1 MNPDP
6 SCVRHLCCALLSC
19 LLACLV
25 LTSSPLQAQEEEQL
39 QVDIADGF
47 FSRGFFQE
55 AADEYRIYIEK
66 FPNGTHTAVAL
77 YRMAEAEIALK
88 DFDTAL
94 KALDQLLAL
103 KIDDDTRQRAL
114 VRKGVGLLQQERFN
128 DATTILEPLARDLP
142 KGLLRAESSYHLG
155 KAYFEGGNTDKA
167 ALTYRNLSSD
177 PDAGNFAPYARYQLA
192 YIYLAQDELQRAA
205 VEFSEIAASAGAN
218 ETLRM
223 ESRFRAAEAYDKIGW
238 FEAAVKAYQHLQS
251 EFPNSDYARRAEY
264 GYAWALYHAGMY
276 PEAAVAAQNVLK
288 ADPNSERKPGLLY
301 LQANCFQQ
309 QKKYTESV
317 EIYTTI
323 RDSFPDSEFA
333 ARGHYKTGWAL
344 YFDGR
349 IPEATRE
356 IGSFLSRD
364 QRYNLEG
371 DAGFLLGTIFAEVGN
386 YADAYEEFRLV
397 AAKHPDSEFGPEALY
412 KSGECLTQLG
422 RSEEAGKAFE
432 TFASTYP
439 TNDLAGDALLRS
451 GDADFQAARFPA
463 AAGKYKRV
471 ADGVP
476 NGVVQEEALYRLAV
490 AHHNAKDYKSS
501 VAAFEKLLKD
511 YPKSVNAAEAKLR
524 TGDYLLR
531 EGKQPLE
538 SVAFFEAAHNLN
550 PSGPHAGEALKGLAL
565 ARFETNDFK
574 GAATTFL
581 KVIDDWPNVTL
592 NEETYAWVG
601 QYLFDD
607 KQWTQSINA
616 FQAML
621 AKSPDYPNPERVL
634 FKIAE
639 AREQTGDSKTAL
651 DQYGA
656 VVSKAPRSA
665 VAVEAKYRMAKVY
678 ESQKEVDQAINL
690 YRAAASANSG
700 DTAARAR
707 FRLGELYEERGDF
720 AEASR
725 SFMRVAILF
734 LHPELSPESLWRA
747 GQCFEKNGDTAQ
759 AHKVYNEIVS
769 DYPDSAQAGKARARL
784 EGKSGE

>member
-1 MNPDP
+1 MRPKP
-6 SCVRHLCCALLSC
+6 LRARHLCSAFSLC

-25 LTSSPLQAQEEEQL
+25 LLSLPLQAQEEEQL
-39 QVDIADGF
+39 QIDIADGF

-55 AADEYRIYIEK
+55 AADEYRAYVEQ
-66 FPNGTHTAVAL
+66 FPDGTHSAVAL

-88 DFDTAL
+88 DFDAAF
-94 KALDQLLAL
+94 KALDQLLAI
-103 KIDDDTRQRAL
+103 KIDDDTRHRAL
-114 VRKGVGLLQQERFN
+114 LRKGVVLLQRKQFDE
-128 DATTILEPLARDLP
+128 AIVILEPLATNLP
-142 KGLLRAESSYHLG
+142 KGLLRAESNYHLG
-155 KAYFEGGNTDKA
+155 KAYFEGGDPDKA
-167 ALTYRNLSSD
+167 AFAYRNLSAD
-177 PDAGNFAPYARYQLA
+177 PDAGAFAPYARYQLA
-192 YIYLAQDELQRAA
+192 YIYLAQDDLQRAA
-205 VEFSEIAASAGAN
+205 VEFSEIAASTEAN
-218 ETLRM
+218 ESLRM
-223 ESRFRAAEAYDKIGW
+223 ESRFRAAEVYDKIGW

-288 ADPNSERKPGLLY
+288 ADPESERKSGLLY
-301 LQANCFQQ
+301 LQGNCLQQ
-309 QKKYTESV
+309 QKQYTESV
-317 EIYTTI
+317 AIYATI
-323 RDSFPDSEFA
+323 RESFPESEFA

-349 IPEATRE
+349 LPEASRE
-356 IGSFLSRD
+356 IESFLQRD

-371 DAGFLLGTIFAEVGN
+371 DASFLLGTIFSEVGN

-397 AAKHPDSEFGPEALY
+397 AAKYSESEFAPEALY
-412 KSGECLTQLG
+412 KSGECLAQLG

-432 TFASTYP
+432 AFAATYP

-476 NGVVQEEALYRLAV
+476 NGSVQEQALYRLAV

-501 VAAFEKLLKD
+501 VAAFDKLLKG
-511 YPKSVNAAEAKLR
+511 YPKNANAAEAKLR

-538 SVAFFEAAHNLN
+538 SVAFFEAAHNLD
-550 PSGPHAGEALKGLAL
+550 PSGPHAGNALKGLAL
-565 ARFETNDFK
+565 ARFETNDLE
-574 GAATTFL
+574 GAAASFL
-581 KVIDDWPNVTL
+581 KIIDEWPQVTL

-601 QYLFDD
+601 QYLFDG
-607 KQWTQSINA
+607 KQWPKSIKA
-616 FQAML
+616 FEAML
-621 AKSPDYPNPERVL
+621 IKSPDYPNPERVL

-639 AREQTGDSKTAL
+639 AREQTGDSKQAL
-651 DQYGA
+651 EQYGA

-665 VAVEAKYRMAKVY
+665 VAVDAKYRMAKLY

-707 FRLGELYEERGDF
+707 FRLGQLYEEQGDF

-725 SFMRVAILF
+725 SYMRVAILF

-747 GQCFEKNGDTAQ
+747 GQCFEKNGDTPQ
-759 AHKVYNEIVS
+759 ANKVYNEILT
-769 DYPDSAQAGKARARL
+769 DYPDSAQAGKVKERQ
-784 EGKSGE
+784 EGKPGE